1 MASRDKSNEPM
12 FDPAK
17 LNIIPVDLDNEMK
30 KSYIDYSMSVIVG
43 RALPDVRDGLKPV
56 HRRILYAM
64 YEDGITP
71 DKAYR
76 KCATTVGNVLGRYHP
91 HGDASVYDAMVRMA
105 QDFSMRYPT
114 VDGHGNFGSI
124 DGDGA
129 AAMRYTEAR
138 LSKPGM
144 MLLDNLDKG
153 LVDFLPNFDDSEK
166 EPAVLPATLPNLLIN
181 GTTGIAVGMATNIP
195 PHNPTEVI
203 DAVIAYMDRP
213 GISIDKLMDYIPAP
227 DFPTGGIIIN
237 ASDMRDIYEK
247 GEGKIRLRAR
257 TEIEKGD
264 AGRTNIVITEIPYTI
279 SGNKLKLVESLAALA
294 KDKVFDEIYDVRDES
309 SKEGIRIV
317 VEVKKGRD
325 IDNLL
330 NGLYKKSQMEDTYG
344 VNLLAIRPTE
354 NGTGQ
359 PKVFNLKS
367 LIEEF
372 VLFQEDLYT
381 REYQFLLEKA
391 KKRLEIVEG
400 LMKAT
405 DVIDLIIEILRGSSS
420 VKQAKMCLIEGI
432 TEGIKFKSKASE
444 KEAATLSF
452 TENQADAILAMQ
464 LSKLIGLEILKLHE
478 ENDTL
483 IANIAE
489 YEKVLSDSKELYK
502 VIKGRLREFKKIF
515 NSPRRTSLMDT
526 VAKAYVEKVVIEDLY
541 VCFDRFG
548 YTKAIDAAAFGRASE
563 ETKKDFSFVLKIKN
577 TDKLCIFTDKGNM
590 HQVKMEKV
598 PRCKMKDKGTLIHSL
613 CKMEND
619 EEGLLY
625 VSFEELF
632 ESILLF
638 VTKNGYIKLVSGAE
652 FETGRQMIAATKLD
666 ADDEVVGV
674 TMLSA
679 SDVLTGTKKVI
690 LLTKDGL
697 SLGFPLSEVSE
708 LKKTSRGVKGITL
721 EKGDTVAFA
730 TVVHPAAETFE
741 YEGKTLNARRVR
753 NRKRAAK
760 GQKANLMQNTLTLE

>member
-1 MASRDKSNEPM
+1 MSEE
-12 FDPAK
+12 
-17 LNIIPVDLDNEMK
+17 NIIQLDFSEEMK
-30 KSYIDYSMSVIVG
+30 TSYRDYAMSVIVA

-56 HRRILYAM
+56 QRRILYAM
-64 YEDGITP
+64 KELGLSP
-71 DKAYR
+71 DKPHR
-76 KCATTVGNVLGRYHP
+76 KSARIVGDTMGKYHP
-91 HGDASVYDAMVRMA
+91 HGDSSIYNALVHMTEDYSLNA
-105 QDFSMRYPT
+105 PL

-420 VKQAKMCLIEGI
+420 VKQAKTCLIEGI

-674 TMLSA
+674 IMLSA

-721 EKGDTVAFA
+721 EKEDTVAFA

>member
-1 MASRDKSNEPM
+1 MSEE
-12 FDPAK
+12 
-17 LNIIPVDLDNEMK
+17 NIIQLDFSEEMK
-30 KSYIDYSMSVIVG
+30 TSYRDYAMSVIVA

-56 HRRILYAM
+56 QRRILYAM
-64 YEDGITP
+64 KELGLSP
-71 DKAYR
+71 DKPHR
-76 KCATTVGNVLGRYHP
+76 KSARIVGDTMGKYHP
-91 HGDASVYDAMVRMA
+91 HGDSSIYDALVHMTEDYSLNA
-105 QDFSMRYPT
+105 PL

-372 VLFQEDLYT
+372 VLFQEDLYI

-420 VKQAKMCLIEGI
+420 VKQAKTCLIEGI

-674 TMLSA
+674 IMLSA

-721 EKGDTVAFA
+721 EKEDTVAFA

>member
-1 MASRDKSNEPM
+1 MSEE
-12 FDPAK
+12 
-17 LNIIPVDLDNEMK
+17 NIIQLDFSEEMK
-30 KSYIDYSMSVIVG
+30 TSYRDYAMSVIVA

-56 HRRILYAM
+56 QRRILYAM
-64 YEDGITP
+64 KELGLSP
-71 DKAYR
+71 DKPHR
-76 KCATTVGNVLGRYHP
+76 KSARIVGDTMGKYHP
-91 HGDASVYDAMVRMA
+91 HGDSSIYDALVHMTEDYSLNA
-105 QDFSMRYPT
+105 PL

-279 SGNKLKLVESLAALA
+279 SGNKLKLVESLATLA

-420 VKQAKMCLIEGI
+420 VKQAKTCLIEGI

-652 FETGRQMIAATKLD
+652 FETGRQMIVATKLD
-666 ADDEVVGV
+666 AGDEVVGV
-674 TMLSA
+674 IMLSA

-721 EKGDTVAFA
+721 EKEDTVAFA

>member
-1 MASRDKSNEPM
+1 MSEE
-12 FDPAK
+12 
-17 LNIIPVDLDNEMK
+17 NIIQLDFSEEMK
-30 KSYIDYSMSVIVG
+30 TSYRDYAMSVIVA

-56 HRRILYAM
+56 QRRILYAM
-64 YEDGITP
+64 KELGLSP
-71 DKAYR
+71 DKPHR
-76 KCATTVGNVLGRYHP
+76 KSARIVGDTMGKYHP
-91 HGDASVYDAMVRMA
+91 HGDSSIYDALVHMTEDYSLNA
-105 QDFSMRYPT
+105 PL

-420 VKQAKMCLIEGI
+420 VKQAKTCLIEGI

-577 TDKLCIFTDKGNM
+577 TDELCIFTDKGNM

-674 TMLSA
+674 IMLSA

-721 EKGDTVAFA
+721 EKEDTVAFA

>member
-1 MASRDKSNEPM
+1 MDREQEQ
-12 FDPAK
+12 
-17 LNIIPVDLDNEMK
+17 IIRTEYSELMQ
-30 KSYIDYSMSVIVG
+30 KSYIDYAMSVIVS

-56 HRRILYAM
+56 QRRTLYDM
-64 YEDGITP
+64 YELGIRYDRP
-71 DKAYR
+71 YR
-76 KCATTVGNVLGRYHP
+76 KCARIVGDTMGKYHP
-91 HGDASVYDAMVRMA
+91 HGDSSIYGALVNMA
-105 QDFSMRYPT
+105 QDWSTRYPL
-114 VDGHGNFGSI
+114 VDGHGNFGSV

-138 LSKPGM
+138 LSKISM
-144 MLLDNLDKG
+144 EMLADINKDT
-153 LVDFLPNFDDSEK
+153 VDFQPNFDETEK
-166 EPAVLPATLPNLLIN
+166 EPSVLPVKIPNLLVN
-181 GTTGIAVGMATNIP
+181 GSEGIAVGMATNIP

-420 VKQAKMCLIEGI
+420 VKQAKTCLIEGI

-674 TMLSA
+674 IMLSA

-721 EKGDTVAFA
+721 EKEDTVAFA

>member
-1 MASRDKSNEPM
+1 MSEE
-12 FDPAK
+12 
-17 LNIIPVDLDNEMK
+17 NIIQLDFSEEMK
-30 KSYIDYSMSVIVG
+30 TSYRDYAMSVIVA

-56 HRRILYAM
+56 QRRILYAM
-64 YEDGITP
+64 KELGLSP
-71 DKAYR
+71 DKPHR
-76 KCATTVGNVLGRYHP
+76 KSARIVGDTMGKYHP
-91 HGDASVYDAMVRMA
+91 HGDSSIYDALVHMTEDYSLNA
-105 QDFSMRYPT
+105 PL

-420 VKQAKMCLIEGI
+420 VKQAKACLIEGI
-432 TEGIKFKSKASE
+432 TEGIKFKSRASE

-489 YEKVLSDSKELYK
+489 YEKVLSDNKELYK

-515 NSPRRTSLMDT
+515 HSPRRTSLMDT

-697 SLGFPLSEVSE
+697 SLGFPLGEVSE

-721 EKGDTVAFA
+721 EKEDTVAFA

>member
-1 MASRDKSNEPM
+1 MSEE
-12 FDPAK
+12 
-17 LNIIPVDLDNEMK
+17 NIIQLDFSEEMK
-30 KSYIDYSMSVIVG
+30 TSYRDYAMSVIVA

-56 HRRILYAM
+56 QRRILYAM
-64 YEDGITP
+64 KELGLSP
-71 DKAYR
+71 DKPHR
-76 KCATTVGNVLGRYHP
+76 KSARIVGDTMGKYHP
-91 HGDASVYDAMVRMA
+91 HGDSSIYDALVHMTEDYSLNA
-105 QDFSMRYPT
+105 PL

-420 VKQAKMCLIEGI
+420 VKQAKTCLIEGI

-444 KEAATLSF
+444 KEAAILSF

-598 PRCKMKDKGTLIHSL
+598 PRCKVKDKGTLIHSL

-721 EKGDTVAFA
+721 EKEDTVAFA

>member
-1 MASRDKSNEPM
+1 MSEE
-12 FDPAK
+12 
-17 LNIIPVDLDNEMK
+17 NIIQLDFSEEMK
-30 KSYIDYSMSVIVG
+30 TSYRDYAMSVIVA

-56 HRRILYAM
+56 QRRILYAM
-64 YEDGITP
+64 KELGLSP
-71 DKAYR
+71 DKPHR
-76 KCATTVGNVLGRYHP
+76 KSARIVGDTMGKYHP
-91 HGDASVYDAMVRMA
+91 HGDSSIYDALVHMTEDYSLNA
-105 QDFSMRYPT
+105 PL

-359 PKVFNLKS
+359 PKLFNLKS

-420 VKQAKMCLIEGI
+420 VKQAKTCLIEGI

-674 TMLSA
+674 IMLSA

-721 EKGDTVAFA
+721 EKEDTVAFA

-760 GQKANLMQNTLTLE
+760 GQKANLMQNTLMLE

>member
-1 MASRDKSNEPM
+1 MSEE
-12 FDPAK
+12 
-17 LNIIPVDLDNEMK
+17 NIIQLDFSEEMK
-30 KSYIDYSMSVIVG
+30 TSYRDYAMSVIVA

-56 HRRILYAM
+56 QRRILYAM
-64 YEDGITP
+64 KELGLSP
-71 DKAYR
+71 DKPHR
-76 KCATTVGNVLGRYHP
+76 KSARIVGDTMGKYHP
-91 HGDASVYDAMVRMA
+91 HGDSSIYDALVHMTEDYSLNA
-105 QDFSMRYPT
+105 PL

-420 VKQAKMCLIEGI
+420 VKQAKTCLIEGI

-721 EKGDTVAFA
+721 EKEDTVAFA

-741 YEGKTLNARRVR
+741 YEGKILNARRVR

-760 GQKANLMQNTLTLE
+760 GQKANLMQNTLMLE

>member
-1 MASRDKSNEPM
+1 MSEE
-12 FDPAK
+12 
-17 LNIIPVDLDNEMK
+17 NIIQLDFSEEMK
-30 KSYIDYSMSVIVG
+30 TSYRDYAMSVIVA

-56 HRRILYAM
+56 QRRILYAM
-64 YEDGITP
+64 KELGLSP
-71 DKAYR
+71 DKPHR
-76 KCATTVGNVLGRYHP
+76 KSARIVGDTMGKYHP
-91 HGDASVYDAMVRMA
+91 HGDSSIYDALVHMTEDYSLNA
-105 QDFSMRYPT
+105 PL

-420 VKQAKMCLIEGI
+420 VKQAKTCLIEGI

-674 TMLSA
+674 IMLSA
-679 SDVLTGTKKVI
+679 GDVLTGTKKVI

-721 EKGDTVAFA
+721 EKEDTVAFA

>member
-1 MASRDKSNEPM
+1 MSEE
-12 FDPAK
+12 
-17 LNIIPVDLDNEMK
+17 NIIQLDFSEEMK
-30 KSYIDYSMSVIVG
+30 TSYRDYAMSVIVA

-56 HRRILYAM
+56 QRRILYAM
-64 YEDGITP
+64 KELGLSP
-71 DKAYR
+71 DKPHR
-76 KCATTVGNVLGRYHP
+76 KSARIVGDTMGKYHP
-91 HGDASVYDAMVRMA
+91 HGDSSIYDALVHMTEDYSLNA
-105 QDFSMRYPT
+105 PL

-391 KKRLEIVEG
+391 KRRLEIVEG

-420 VKQAKMCLIEGI
+420 VKQAKTCLIEGI

-708 LKKTSRGVKGITL
+708 LKKTSRGVKGIAL
-721 EKGDTVAFA
+721 EKEDTVAFA

>member
-1 MASRDKSNEPM
+1 MSEE
-12 FDPAK
+12 
-17 LNIIPVDLDNEMK
+17 NIIQLDFSEEMK
-30 KSYIDYSMSVIVG
+30 TSYRDYAMSVIVA

-56 HRRILYAM
+56 QRRILYAM
-64 YEDGITP
+64 KELGLSP
-71 DKAYR
+71 DKPHR
-76 KCATTVGNVLGRYHP
+76 KSARIVGDTMGKYHP
-91 HGDASVYDAMVRMA
+91 HGDSSIYDALVHMTEDYSLNA
-105 QDFSMRYPT
+105 PL

-237 ASDMRDIYEK
+237 ASDMRDVYEK

-420 VKQAKMCLIEGI
+420 VKQAKTCLIEGI

-674 TMLSA
+674 IMLSA

-721 EKGDTVAFA
+721 EKEDTVAFA

>member
-1 MASRDKSNEPM
+1 MSEE
-12 FDPAK
+12 
-17 LNIIPVDLDNEMK
+17 NIIQLDFSEEMK
-30 KSYIDYSMSVIVG
+30 TSYRDYAMSVIVA

-56 HRRILYAM
+56 QRRILYAM
-64 YEDGITP
+64 KELGLSP
-71 DKAYR
+71 DKPHR
-76 KCATTVGNVLGRYHP
+76 KSARIVGDTMGKYHP
-91 HGDASVYDAMVRMA
+91 HGDSSIYDALVHMTEDYSLNA
-105 QDFSMRYPT
+105 PL

-344 VNLLAIRPTE
+344 VNLLAIRPME

-420 VKQAKMCLIEGI
+420 VKQAKTCLIEGI

-674 TMLSA
+674 IMLSA

-721 EKGDTVAFA
+721 EKEDTVAFA

>member
-1 MASRDKSNEPM
+1 MSEE
-12 FDPAK
+12 
-17 LNIIPVDLDNEMK
+17 NIIQLDFSEEMK
-30 KSYIDYSMSVIVG
+30 TSYRDYAMSVIVA

-56 HRRILYAM
+56 QRRILYAM
-64 YEDGITP
+64 KELGLSP
-71 DKAYR
+71 DKPHR
-76 KCATTVGNVLGRYHP
+76 KSARIVGDTMGKYHP
-91 HGDASVYDAMVRMA
+91 HGDSSIYDALVHMTEDYSLNA
-105 QDFSMRYPT
+105 PL

-227 DFPTGGIIIN
+227 DFPTGGIVIN

-420 VKQAKMCLIEGI
+420 VKQAKSCLIEGI
-432 TEGIKFKSKASE
+432 TEGIKFKSRESE

-674 TMLSA
+674 IMLSA

-721 EKGDTVAFA
+721 EKEDTVAFA

-760 GQKANLMQNTLTLE
+760 GQKANLMQNTLTPE

>member
-1 MASRDKSNEPM
+1 MSEE
-12 FDPAK
+12 
-17 LNIIPVDLDNEMK
+17 NIIQLDFSEEMK
-30 KSYIDYSMSVIVG
+30 TSYRNYAMSVIVA

-56 HRRILYAM
+56 QRRILYAM
-64 YEDGITP
+64 KELGLSP
-71 DKAYR
+71 DKPHR
-76 KCATTVGNVLGRYHP
+76 KSARIVGDTMGKYHP
-91 HGDASVYDAMVRMA
+91 HGDSSIYDALVHMTEDYSLNA
-105 QDFSMRYPT
+105 PL

-420 VKQAKMCLIEGI
+420 VKQAKTCLIEGI

-674 TMLSA
+674 IMLSA

-721 EKGDTVAFA
+721 EKEDTVAFA

>member
-1 MASRDKSNEPM
+1 MSEE
-12 FDPAK
+12 
-17 LNIIPVDLDNEMK
+17 NIIQLDFSEEMK
-30 KSYIDYSMSVIVG
+30 TSYRDYAMSVIVA

-56 HRRILYAM
+56 QRRILYAM
-64 YEDGITP
+64 KELGLSP
-71 DKAYR
+71 DKPHR
-76 KCATTVGNVLGRYHP
+76 KSARIVGDTMGKYHP
-91 HGDASVYDAMVRMA
+91 HGDSSIYDALVHMTEDYSLNA
-105 QDFSMRYPT
+105 PL

-420 VKQAKMCLIEGI
+420 VKQAKACLIEGI
-432 TEGIKFKSKASE
+432 TEGIKFKSRASE

-489 YEKVLSDSKELYK
+489 YEKVLSDSKDLYK

-598 PRCKMKDKGTLIHSL
+598 PRCKMKDKGTLM

-674 TMLSA
+674 IMLSA

-721 EKGDTVAFA
+721 EKEDTVAFA

>member
-1 MASRDKSNEPM
+1 MSEE
-12 FDPAK
+12 
-17 LNIIPVDLDNEMK
+17 NIIQLDFSEEMK
-30 KSYIDYSMSVIVG
+30 TSYRDYAMSVIVA

-56 HRRILYAM
+56 QRRILYAM
-64 YEDGITP
+64 KELGLSP
-71 DKAYR
+71 DKPHR
-76 KCATTVGNVLGRYHP
+76 KSARIVGDTMGKYHP
-91 HGDASVYDAMVRMA
+91 HGDSSIYDALVHMTEDYSLNA
-105 QDFSMRYPT
+105 PL

-138 LSKPGM
+138 LSTPGM

-420 VKQAKMCLIEGI
+420 VKQAKTCLIEGI

-697 SLGFPLSEVSE
+697 SLGFPLGEVSE

>member
-1 MASRDKSNEPM
+1 MSEE
-12 FDPAK
+12 
-17 LNIIPVDLDNEMK
+17 NIIQLDFSEEMK
-30 KSYIDYSMSVIVG
+30 TSYRDYAMSVIAA

-56 HRRILYAM
+56 QRRILYAM
-64 YEDGITP
+64 KELGLSP
-71 DKAYR
+71 DKPHR
-76 KCATTVGNVLGRYHP
+76 KSARIVGDTMGKYHP
-91 HGDASVYDAMVRMA
+91 HGDSSIYDALVHMTEDYSLNA
-105 QDFSMRYPT
+105 PL

-372 VLFQEDLYT
+372 VLFQADLYT

-420 VKQAKMCLIEGI
+420 VKQAKTCLIEGI

-625 VSFEELF
+625 VGFEELF

-674 TMLSA
+674 IMLSA

-721 EKGDTVAFA
+721 EKEDTVAFA

>member
-1 MASRDKSNEPM
+1 MSEE
-12 FDPAK
+12 
-17 LNIIPVDLDNEMK
+17 NIIQLDFSEEMK
-30 KSYIDYSMSVIVG
+30 TSYRDYAMSVIVA

-56 HRRILYAM
+56 QRRILYAM
-64 YEDGITP
+64 KELGLSP
-71 DKAYR
+71 DKPHR
-76 KCATTVGNVLGRYHP
+76 KSARIVGDTMGKYHP
-91 HGDASVYDAMVRMA
+91 HGDSSIYDALVHMTEDYSLNA
-105 QDFSMRYPT
+105 PL

-420 VKQAKMCLIEGI
+420 VKQAKTCLIEGI
-432 TEGIKFKSKASE
+432 TEGIKFKSRASE

-625 VSFEELF
+625 VGFEELF

-674 TMLSA
+674 IMLSA

-721 EKGDTVAFA
+721 EKEDTVAFA

>member
-1 MASRDKSNEPM
+1 MSEE
-12 FDPAK
+12 
-17 LNIIPVDLDNEMK
+17 NIIQLDFSEEMK
-30 KSYIDYSMSVIVG
+30 TSYRDYAMSVIVA

-56 HRRILYAM
+56 QRRILYAM
-64 YEDGITP
+64 KELGLSP
-71 DKAYR
+71 DKPHR
-76 KCATTVGNVLGRYHP
+76 KSARIVGDTMGKYHP
-91 HGDASVYDAMVRMA
+91 HGDSSIYDALVHMTEDYSLNA
-105 QDFSMRYPT
+105 PL

-420 VKQAKMCLIEGI
+420 VKQAKTCLIEGI

-444 KEAATLSF
+444 KEAAILSF

-674 TMLSA
+674 IMLSA

-721 EKGDTVAFA
+721 EKEDIVAFA

>member
-1 MASRDKSNEPM
+1 MSEE
-12 FDPAK
+12 
-17 LNIIPVDLDNEMK
+17 NIIQLDFSEEMK
-30 KSYIDYSMSVIVG
+30 TSYRDYAMSVIVA

-56 HRRILYAM
+56 QRRILYAM
-64 YEDGITP
+64 KELGLSP
-71 DKAYR
+71 DKPHR
-76 KCATTVGNVLGRYHP
+76 KSARIVGDTMGKYHP
-91 HGDASVYDAMVRMA
+91 HGDSSIYDALVHMTEDYSLNA
-105 QDFSMRYPT
+105 PL

-372 VLFQEDLYT
+372 VLFQEGLYT

-420 VKQAKMCLIEGI
+420 VKQAKTCLIEGI

-674 TMLSA
+674 IMLSA

-721 EKGDTVAFA
+721 EKEDTVAFA

>member
-1 MASRDKSNEPM
+1 MSEE
-12 FDPAK
+12 
-17 LNIIPVDLDNEMK
+17 NIIQLDFSEEMK
-30 KSYIDYSMSVIVG
+30 TSYRDYAMSVIVA

-56 HRRILYAM
+56 QRRILYAM
-64 YEDGITP
+64 KELGLSP
-71 DKAYR
+71 DKPHR
-76 KCATTVGNVLGRYHP
+76 KSARIVGDTMGKYHP
-91 HGDASVYDAMVRMA
+91 HGDSSIYDALVHMTEDYSLNA
-105 QDFSMRYPT
+105 PL

-213 GISIDKLMDYIPAP
+213 GISIDKLMDYIPGP
-227 DFPTGGIIIN
+227 DFPTDGIIIN

-420 VKQAKMCLIEGI
+420 VKQAKTCLIEGI

-674 TMLSA
+674 IMLSA

-721 EKGDTVAFA
+721 EKEDTVAFA

>member
-1 MASRDKSNEPM
+1 MSEE
-12 FDPAK
+12 
-17 LNIIPVDLDNEMK
+17 NIIQLDFSEEMK
-30 KSYIDYSMSVIVG
+30 TSYRDYAMSVIVA

-56 HRRILYAM
+56 QRRILYAM
-64 YEDGITP
+64 KELGLSP
-71 DKAYR
+71 DKPHR
-76 KCATTVGNVLGRYHP
+76 KSARIVGDTMGKYHP
-91 HGDASVYDAMVRMA
+91 HGDSSIYDALVHMTEDYSLNA
-105 QDFSMRYPT
+105 PL

-309 SKEGIRIV
+309 SKECIRIV

-420 VKQAKMCLIEGI
+420 VKQAKTCLIEGI

-674 TMLSA
+674 IMLSA

-721 EKGDTVAFA
+721 EKEDTVAFA

>member
-1 MASRDKSNEPM
+1 MSEE
-12 FDPAK
+12 
-17 LNIIPVDLDNEMK
+17 NIIQLDFSEEMK
-30 KSYIDYSMSVIVG
+30 TSYRDYAMSVIVA

-56 HRRILYAM
+56 QRRILYAM
-64 YEDGITP
+64 KELGLSP
-71 DKAYR
+71 DKPHR
-76 KCATTVGNVLGRYHP
+76 KSARIVGDTMGKYHP
-91 HGDASVYDAMVRMA
+91 HGDSSIYDALVHMTEDYSLNA
-105 QDFSMRYPT
+105 PL

-420 VKQAKMCLIEGI
+420 VKQAKTCLIEGI

-563 ETKKDFSFVLKIKN
+563 ETNKDFSFVLKIKN

-674 TMLSA
+674 IMLSA

-721 EKGDTVAFA
+721 EKEDTVAFA

>member
-1 MASRDKSNEPM
+1 MSEE
-12 FDPAK
+12 
-17 LNIIPVDLDNEMK
+17 NIIQLDFSEEMK
-30 KSYIDYSMSVIVG
+30 TSYRDYAMSVIVA

-56 HRRILYAM
+56 QRRILYAM
-64 YEDGITP
+64 KELGLSP
-71 DKAYR
+71 DKPHR
-76 KCATTVGNVLGRYHP
+76 KSARIVGDTMGKYHP
-91 HGDASVYDAMVRMA
+91 HGDSSIYDALVHMTEDYSLNA
-105 QDFSMRYPT
+105 PL

-420 VKQAKMCLIEGI
+420 VKQAKTCLIEGI

-674 TMLSA
+674 IMLSA
-679 SDVLTGTKKVI
+679 SDALTGTKKVI

-721 EKGDTVAFA
+721 EKEDTVAFA

>member
-1 MASRDKSNEPM
+1 MSEE
-12 FDPAK
+12 
-17 LNIIPVDLDNEMK
+17 NIIQLDFSEEMK
-30 KSYIDYSMSVIVG
+30 TSYRDYAMSVIVA

-56 HRRILYAM
+56 QRRILYAM
-64 YEDGITP
+64 KELGLSP
-71 DKAYR
+71 DKPHR
-76 KCATTVGNVLGRYHP
+76 KSARIVGDTMGKYHP
-91 HGDASVYDAMVRMA
+91 HGDSSIYDALVHMTEDYSLNA
-105 QDFSMRYPT
+105 PL

-420 VKQAKMCLIEGI
+420 VKQAKTCLIEGI

-666 ADDEVVGV
+666 ADDEVVDV
-674 TMLSA
+674 IMLSA

-721 EKGDTVAFA
+721 EKEDTVAFA

>member
-1 MASRDKSNEPM
+1 MEDNIFDKIHE
-12 FDPAK
+12 
-17 LNIIPVDLDNEMK
+17 VDLK
-30 KSYIDYSMSVIVG
+30 KTMETSYIDYAMSVIAA

-56 HRRILYAM
+56 QRRVLYSM
-64 YEDGITP
+64 IELNNGP
-71 DKAYR
+71 DKPHR
-76 KCATTVGNVLGRYHP
+76 KCARIVGDTMGKYHP
-91 HGDASVYDAMVRMA
+91 HGDSSIYDALVHMTEDYSLNA
-105 QDFSMRYPT
+105 PL

-420 VKQAKMCLIEGI
+420 VKQAKTCLIEGI

-674 TMLSA
+674 IMLSA

-721 EKGDTVAFA
+721 EKEDTVAFA

>member
-1 MASRDKSNEPM
+1 MDQMKITQENV
-12 FDPAK
+12 
-17 LNIIPVDLDNEMK
+17 IQLDFAEEMK
-30 KSYIDYSMSVIVG
+30 NSYRDYAMSVIVD

-56 HRRILYAM
+56 QRRILYAM
-64 YEDGITP
+64 KELGLSP
-71 DKAYR
+71 DKPHR
-76 KCATTVGNVLGRYHP
+76 KSARIVGDTMGKYHP
-91 HGDASVYDAMVRMA
+91 HGDSSIYDALVHMTEEYSLNA
-105 QDFSMRYPT
+105 PL

-138 LSKPGM
+138 LSTAAM
-144 MLLDNLDKG
+144 TMLDNLEKG
-153 LVDFLPNFDDSEK
+153 LVDFMPNFDDSEK
-166 EPAVLPATLPNLLIN
+166 EPVVLPAMLPNLLIN

-195 PHNPTEVI
+195 PHNPGEVI

-420 VKQAKMCLIEGI
+420 VKQAKTCLIEGI

-452 TENQADAILAMQ
+452 TENQADAILTMQ

-674 TMLSA
+674 IMLSA

-721 EKGDTVAFA
+721 EKEDTVAFA